1 MATIYKSVQ
10 VEGIPEKMQKDLDA
24 LTDDGWTYTDM
35 HPLSFCQEPLQRV
48 GPRADRDVDS
58 LRRTN
63 ECFLLIMQKTV

>member
-10 VEGIPEKMQKDLDA
+10 VESIPEKLQKDLDA

-35 HPLSFCQEPLQRV
+35 HSLSFCQEPIFRTGTRSV
-48 GPRADRDVDS
+48 SDTS
-58 LRRTN
+58 FRRTN

>member
-35 HPLSFCQEPLQRV
+35 LPLRFCQENTFRAARRV
-48 GPRADRDVDS
+48 PGDS
-58 LRRTN
+58 ITTTN
-63 ECFLLIMQKTV
+63 ECFILIMQKTV